1 MKKSIT
7 IIVLALIASL
17 ATAQTSVTFEV
28 DKDLP
33 APKQTIEMYDDKEIS
48 KRIVNIS
55 AVPQEQHRVGKTS
68 FEGEHLC
75 YLGDDNFFKCIVQ
88 AYADHRPLVLS
99 PDMVWLIISQGF
111 SRYVNAHAEEMRD
124 LLVFHEGEMELVVNS
139 NNNIF
144 LPTGDWERLLNDFS
158 TCIANNTKGELADL
172 MTANFTTTGIT
183 ERIASQVSLM
193 DVVKK
198 YFIYTNIAAS
208 CGIPSI
214 TLKGSPEDWQKV
226 LDKTRSLKKYH
237 LEKWVSKLEPI
248 LKEFVETSKGKPN
261 KKFWQSIVK
270 KRRVDQLKREKGCLP
285 SINGTYLDG
294 WFLKFFPN
302 ELGETRDSVM
312 WDVDMPQEMVRVS
325 FRQVLTDP
333 DTGEPLDT
341 IPMQLWAGFVGIEE
355 DATTRALTPKIGWL
369 ARIADEESDEVAR
382 LKEQNKYMALYFY
395 LNKDQE
401 VPHALSKMDH
411 IRSLHLDFGRNPV
424 VIPEWLDNILI
435 DKLHITGQ
443 LTDDEE
449 AQLRQRFPKAE
460 IKRFEAFTKESK
472 QQPAEESEPPTS
484 VQDDGY
490 DIDSVLIV
498 VNGKMLPK
506 SMNRQ
511 LIKLKPRNGEVVNWT
526 SISIEEALK
535 DRPIGPGNV
544 NNDRH
549 FYFDYGLKKDLRA
562 YFLRRDEYVKEV
574 RALVDAVATA
584 TYGEAGAN
592 GAIEITTRPFLSVAP
607 LSPDESKAL
616 RQSYLSDVYANYG
629 NGHTIGTA
637 SAFRHDGFIYNGEDH
652 AFAPD
657 LFDTPVEEQL
667 FGQMTYLHGHSTN
680 EFLGFLGSD
689 SRGVYVPL
697 VRQVEIK
704 LPANVNQAHVDS
716 VVNAIR
722 QAARQADK
730 SIERTDSLVR
740 LAFIFGGEVKEDKP
754 HLFRT
759 FPMKEDGSSD
769 MESRYA
775 FTPDAK
781 AESSWWAEAYF
792 RPTHPSLL
800 VMHLISVD
808 KLYAS
813 DCPAIL
819 ENRRHMEGTVLDYE
833 SGKPVADALVYIET
847 TMGIS
852 DAGGVR
858 TDKKGR
864 FDLWLPFE
872 NERVRV
878 SRSGYK
884 DSHWILPADTAIT
897 VRLIPSTS
905 SKQQPSI
912 IKKVI
917 TVGKDVKAG
926 DKISGTVGDEAGP
939 LMGATVCEIDFKGR
953 IVEAAITNLDGA
965 FTMKVRNPEDR
976 IRFSYI
982 GMKTVEMPID
992 KKEYNIKMEPVEYE
1006 IKREPGT
1013 SPHDPRIFLKRSGES
1028 NLPIPLREINM
1039 SEFEELGIVDGGE
1052 GVSNENN
1059 PRGSL
1064 HLSDEEQDLVT
1075 PVNEL
1080 GFNMFRKVG
1089 AKESILLSPM
1099 GMTYA
1104 LGLISNGAAG
1114 KTRKQIN
1121 KVLGCDDTKA
1131 AKINNFCRKILTEA
1145 PKLDKLTQI
1154 DINNIFFSHKGM
1166 PKSAFAKI
1174 ADECYHTDLNILD
1187 FGSEKSVDEINRK
1200 ISQRSNGMIPRVLDK
1215 SNLNPTMGFALVNTI
1230 YFKGVWMDKFR
1241 KGLTEDDVFKGEDGK
1256 ETMVPMMNQKRKFF
1270 YTENDLCQ
1278 VLSLP
1283 YGNGAYQMIV
1293 LLPKEGKKVFEVA
1306 QSLTAD
1312 SWEKMYDEMRG
1323 VQVDVKLPRFESSSD
1338 VDLTGVMKALGMPDA
1353 FKMSKADFSDLFDM
1367 ETFLGMISQLGRI
1380 KVDETGTEATVAT
1393 LLQGNLGSLDIV
1405 TPDTVYFHA
1414 THPFLYFIREWST
1427 GAIFFIGQ
1435 YMGK

>member
-1 MKKSIT
+1 MKKSFAL
-7 IIVLALIASL
+7 IILALVVSL
-17 ATAQTSVTFEV
+17 ASAQTSQKQTKRTFSMEDLEGLSLVNVDDEPLQGPIAGLDVVSITFDV
-28 DKDLP
+28 DKGLS
-33 APKQTIEMYDDKEIS
+33 APKETIPAYDDQEIA
-48 KRIVNIS
+48 KKIVNVIQI
-55 AVPQEQHRVGKTS
+55 PQELHRVVKTS
-68 FEGEHLC
+68 FEGERLC
-75 YLGDDNFFKCIVQ
+75 YLGEDNFFKCMVQ

-99 PDMVWLIISQGF
+99 PDMIWLIISQGF
-111 SRYVNAHAEEMRD
+111 ARYVNAHAEEMRD
-124 LLVFHEGEMELVVNS
+124 LLVSHEGKMDLIVNS
-139 NNNIF
+139 NNNV
-144 LPTGDWERLLNDFS
+144 LTPDADWERLLNDFS
-158 TCIANNTKGELADL
+158 LCVAANTKGELADL
-172 MTANFTTTGIT
+172 MTADFSTTGIT
-183 ERIASQVSLM
+183 ERIASQISLM
-193 DVVKK
+193 DVVKE
-198 YFIYTNIAAS
+198 YFYFSNIAGI

-214 TLKGSPEDWQKV
+214 TLKGRTEDWQKV
-226 LDKTRSLKKYH
+226 LDKVRCLKKYN
-237 LEKWVSKLEPI
+237 LEKWSDDLEVI
-248 LKEFVETSKGKPN
+248 LEEFVEASKGKYRRW
-261 KKFWQSIVK
+261 FWQNIVK
-270 KRRVDQLKREKGCLP
+270 KLPVDQLTTQRSCLP
-285 SINGTYLDG
+285 NAAKTTRLDG

-302 ELGETRDSVM
+302 EEGETRDSVL
-312 WDVDMPQEMVRVS
+312 WNSSMPQEMTRVG
-325 FRQVLTDP
+325 FKQILTDTNT
-333 DTGEPLDT
+333 DEVVMAV
-341 IPMQLWAGFVGIEE
+341 PMELWAGFVGIEE
-355 DATTRALTPKIGWL
+355 DAKTRALTPKIGWL
-369 ARIADEESDEVAR
+369 ARIADEESDEVGR
-382 LKEQNKYMALYFY
+382 MKEQNKYMALYFY

-435 DKLHITGQ
+435 DKLSITGQ

-460 IKRFEAFTKESK
+460 IKRVEGFSKEFK
-472 QQPAEESEPPTS
+472 QLPAEESEPPTS

-511 LIKLKPRNGEVVNWT
+511 LLKPRTRIGEVVNWT

-535 DRPIGPGNV
+535 DSPIGPGNV
-544 NNDRH
+544 DNDRH
-549 FYFDYGLKKDLRA
+549 FYFDYRLKKDLRA

-574 RALVDAVATA
+574 RALVDAAATA
-584 TYGEAGAN
+584 IYGEAGAN

-629 NGHTIGTA
+629 NGHTISTA

-657 LFDTPVEEQL
+657 LYDTPVEEQF

-680 EFLGFLGSD
+680 EFLGALGSD

-740 LAFIFGGEVKEDKP
+740 LAFIFGGEVKEGKP

-769 MESRYA
+769 MESRYY

-800 VMHLISVD
+800 VMHLVSVD

-864 FDLWLPFE
+864 LDLWLPFE

-884 DSHWILPADTAIT
+884 DSYWILPADTAIT
-897 VRLIPSTS
+897 IRLIPSTS

-917 TVGKDVKAG
+917 TIGNGVKAG
-926 DKISGTVGDEAGP
+926 DTISGTVSDEMGP
-939 LMGATVCEIDFKGR
+939 LMGAVVCEIDVNGR
-953 IVEAAITNLDGA
+953 ILESAITDNNGQ
-965 FTMKVRNPEDR
+965 FTMKIKNPQDSL
-976 IRFSYI
+976 RFSYV
-982 GMKTVEMPID
+982 GTKTVFQAID
-992 KKEYNIKMEPVEYE
+992 KKEYKIKLQQVSNLQDM
-1006 IKREPGT
+1006 RM
-1013 SPHDPRIFLKRSGES
+1013 RMRQSGPS
-1028 NLPIPLREINM
+1028 TLPIPIKEISM
-1039 SEFEELGIVDGGE
+1039 KELKELGIEIDEE
-1052 GVSNENN
+1052 GVSNEHN
-1059 PRGSL
+1059 PRIQIN
-1064 HLSDEEQDLVT
+1064 LSDEEQTLVMS
-1075 PVNEL
+1075 VNDL

-1089 AKESILLSPM
+1089 AKESILLSPL

-1104 LGLISNGAAG
+1104 LGLINNGATG
-1114 KTRKQIN
+1114 MTRTQIN
-1121 KVLGCDDTKA
+1121 KVLGCDNVDA
-1131 AKINNFCRKILTEA
+1131 VNIFCRKMLTES
-1145 PKLDKLTQI
+1145 PKLDKLAKI
-1154 DINNIFFSHKGM
+1154 DITNDFFS
-1166 PKSAFAKI
+1166 PKSFPPKPTFTNVAK
-1174 ADECYHTDLNILD
+1174 DLYD
-1187 FGSEKSVDEINRK
+1187 TKFGKSESD
-1200 ISQRSNGMIPRVLDK
+1200 Q
-1215 SNLNPTMGFALVNTI
+1215 LNFSLVNTI
-1230 YFKGVWMDKFR
+1230 DFKGIWTNKFL
-1241 KGLTEDDVFKGEDGK
+1241 KANTKDEVFKSEDGK
-1256 ETMVPMMNQKRKFF
+1256 ETMVPMMNQTRQFF

-1278 VLSLP
+1278 ALCMP
-1283 YGNGAYQMIV
+1283 YSNGAYQMIV
-1293 LLPKEGKKVFEVA
+1293 LLPKDGKTIQEVA

-1312 SWEKMYDEMRG
+1312 SWEKMYDQMRE
-1323 VQVDVKLPRFESSSD
+1323 VNVDVKLPRFESESE
-1338 VDLTGVMKALGMPDA
+1338 VNLTGMMSALMPNAFSMK
-1353 FKMSKADFSDLFDM
+1353 KADFSNLFDI
-1367 ETFLGMISQLGRI
+1367 ESCIRMIMQKGHI
-1380 KVDETGTEATVAT
+1380 KVDETGAEATVAT
-1393 LLQGNLGSLDIV
+1393 ILQGRITGLDLALPQ
-1405 TPDTVYFHA
+1405 TTLFHA

-1427 GAIFFIGQ
+1427 GTIFFIGQ
-1435 YMGK
+1435 YMGT